1 MAAATAPDP
10 GEHLEGQMG
19 KGHHDKIAVVTGA
32 AAGLGQAFAQRLAQ
46 DGAHIVVADVQNAND
61 TVKMVEQAG
70 REALACICDVSKPDS
85 VSALKAEVARRFGHC
100 DILINNAGIYPV
112 QPFDDVTI
120 DDWRRV
126 MAINLDGTFLCVSAF
141 VPGMKQRG
149 WGRIVNLASNNLGM
163 VVPGFTHYVASKGA
177 IVGLTRALAS
187 ELGPHGIT
195 VNAIAPSLT
204 RTPGT
209 LARKPR
215 GATKDDDYRD
225 VASRQAVKH
234 PQQPQDLV
242 GTVSFLT
249 SDDAAFITGQ
259 TLYVDGGLVRV

>member
-1 MAAATAPDP
+1 
-10 GEHLEGQMG
+10 MG
-19 KGHHDKIAVVTGA
+19 KGHQDKIAVITGA

-46 DGAHIVVADVQNAND
+46 DGAHIVIADVQKAD
-61 TVKMVEQAG
+61 ETVTMVEQAG
-70 REALACICDVSKPDS
+70 REALACICDVSSPDS
-85 VSALKAEVARRFGHC
+85 VAALKAEVSRRFGRC
-100 DILINNAGIYPV
+100 DILVNNAGIYPL
-112 QPFDDVTI
+112 QPFEDVAFA
-120 DDWRRV
+120 DWRRV
-126 MAINLDGTFLCVSAF
+126 MAINLDGAFLCASAF

-149 WGRIVNLASNNLGM
+149 WGRIVNLASNTFGM

-177 IVGLTRALAS
+177 IIGLTRSLAT

-215 GATKDDDYRD
+215 GATKDNDYRD
-225 VASRQAVKH
+225 VASRQAIKQ

-249 SDDAAFITGQ
+249 GDDAAFLTGQ

>member
-1 MAAATAPDP
+1 
-10 GEHLEGQMG
+10 MG
-19 KGHHDKIAVVTGA
+19 KGHRDKIAVITGA

-46 DGAHIVVADVQNAND
+46 DGAHVVVADVQKAD
-61 TVKMVEQAG
+61 ETVTLVEQAG
-70 REALACICDVSKPDS
+70 REALACICDVSSPDS
-85 VSALKAEVARRFGHC
+85 VAALKAEVSRRFGRC
-100 DILINNAGIYPV
+100 DILVNNAGIYPV
-112 QPFDDVTI
+112 QPFEDI
-120 DDWRRV
+120 AFADWRQV
-126 MAINLDGTFLCVSAF
+126 MAINLDGAFLCASAF
-141 VPGMKQRG
+141 VPGMKQHG
-149 WGRIVNLASNNLGM
+149 WGRIVNLASNTFGM

-177 IVGLTRALAS
+177 IIGLTRALAT

-225 VASRQAVKH
+225 VANRQAIKQ

-249 SDDAAFITGQ
+249 SDDAAFLTGQ

>member
-1 MAAATAPDP
+1 MCHRPTRSPRCRP
-10 GEHLEGQMG
+10 QVEH
-19 KGHHDKIAVVTGA
+19 
-32 AAGLGQAFAQRLAQ
+32 
-46 DGAHIVVADVQNAND
+46 
-61 TVKMVEQAG
+61 
-70 REALACICDVSKPDS
+70 
-85 VSALKAEVARRFGHC
+85 RFGRC
-100 DILINNAGIYPV
+100 DILVNNAGIFPV
-112 QPFDDVTI
+112 KPFEEVTFA
-120 DDWRRV
+120 DWRRV
-126 MAINLDGTFLCVSAF
+126 MAINLDGTFLCASAF

-149 WGRIVNLASNNLGM
+149 WGRIVNLASNTLGL

-177 IVGLTRALAS
+177 IVGLTRSFAS

-209 LARKPR
+209 LARRPR
-215 GATKDDDYRD
+215 AATKDDDYRD
-225 VASRQAVKH
+225 VANRQAIKQ
-234 PQQPQDLV
+234 PQQPEDLV